1 MFIPIPSLDSL
12 SIGVVIAS
20 DYHKEISDFAFTGLS
35 TNRERFQS
43 TEYHRSF
50 TDHANEQHG
59 TPQSMFLFTNG
70 ILSLTHTAWYVIVL
84 VSRKKEN
91 SYRIVIPKRYFQRF

>member
-1 MFIPIPSLDSL
+1 VFIPIPSLDSL
-12 SIGVVIAS
+12 SIRVVIAS

-70 ILSLTHTAWYVIVL
+70 ILSLTHIRPGT
-84 VSRKKEN
+84 SSFSFQEKK
-91 SYRIVIPKRYFQRF
+91 RIPTE